1 MEKPKVG
8 IVGASGRMGRALIE
22 SAHSYQSLE
31 LAAVV
36 GRPGANY
43 IGRDA
48 GDLAGLGVLGLS
60 VTDDLITSVPN
71 LDVLIDFTL
80 PESTLSSAEI
90 CSQNNCPMVVG
101 TTGFS
106 KDQLGHLEAL
116 SQRIAILIAPNMS
129 LGVNLT
135 LKLLEMAAKA
145 LGDDVDVEII
155 EAHHRHKIDAPSG
168 TALQMGQVIA
178 QALGSD
184 LDSRAVYGRQGR
196 TGPRERGAIGFEAIR
211 AGDIVGEHTVMFAGQ
226 GERLEIT
233 HKASSRMTFAGGAMR
248 AASWIVG
255 QPAGLYGMNDV
266 LGF

>member
-1 MEKPKVG
+1 MKIPKVG
-8 IVGASGRMGRALIE
+8 IIGAAGRMGRALIE
-22 SAHSYQSLE
+22 SAHFHQSLE
-31 LAAVV
+31 LAAVI
-36 GRPGANY
+36 GRPGASY

-48 GDLAGLGVLGLS
+48 GDLAGLGMLGLP
-60 VTDDLITSVPN
+60 VTDDLTASVQE
-71 LDVLIDFTL
+71 LDVLVDFTL
-80 PESTLSSAEI
+80 PESTLSNAEI
-90 CSQNNCPMVVG
+90 CCEYSCPMVIG

-106 KDQLGHLEAL
+106 KEQLSHLEKL

-155 EAHHRHKIDAPSG
+155 EAHHRHKVDAPSG

-178 QALGSD
+178 ETLGSD

-196 TGPRERGAIGFEAIR
+196 TGPRERGAIGFESIR
-211 AGDIVGEHTVMFAGQ
+211 GGDIVGEHTVMFASQ

-255 QPAGLYGMNDV
+255 QPAGRYGMNDV
-266 LGF
+266 LGL